1 MSETQSSTGPS
12 PLFAGLQQQI
22 RQDEIHLI
30 ETCDVPEVSDLNA
43 AIIQSL
49 QSPIDFPG
57 LDQVVLAGDTVAI
70 AVSTRIARLG
80 EIINVVLD
88 EIGRC
93 QPAAIDVIV
102 DDRMT
107 DAELEALDAVIG
119 QRAEIQRHDSNLR
132 GDLSYLAADQKARP
146 IYLNRRLVDAD
157 FVLPIVAS
165 RGGGKSCTETLIYP
179 ELADA
184 QTKIRLANDTPE
196 QLQRD
201 WPTEEPA
208 WLLGVQLMMLV
219 DVNDEGQVC
228 GIRSGL
234 RAPSRSN
241 VGRPLNTKEDS
252 FELVIASV
260 DGLTKTD
267 DWDSLLDAIES
278 AAKFVEPE
286 GTIVLWSTVQTEPPT
301 LRSDGGLSDEAQWD
315 QDDVPQ
321 ADRRD
326 DDDYEGRNDETSDS
340 IEADSDDLPRWDL
353 AIQNGR
359 RWARLL
365 QNYRILLHSG
375 LSEELTDSKGIE
387 SIASVDELRRLTS
400 GFRRVG
406 WLRAAHIG

>member
-22 RQDEIHLI
+22 RQGEIHLI
-30 ETCDVPEVSDLNA
+30 ETCDVPEVGDLNA

-57 LDQVVLAGDTVAI
+57 LDQVVLPGDTLAI
-70 AVSTRIARLG
+70 AISTRIARLG
-80 EIINVVLD
+80 EIVNVVLD

-102 DDRMT
+102 DDGMT

-157 FVLPIVAS
+157 FVLPIVAA
-165 RGGGKSCTETLIYP
+165 RGGGKSCAETLIYP

-184 QTKIRLANDTPE
+184 QTKIRLANDSPE

-208 WLLGVQLMMLV
+208 WLLGVQLMMFV
-219 DVNDEGQVC
+219 DINDEGQVC

-234 RAPSRSN
+234 RAPSRSI
-241 VGRPLNTKEDS
+241 VGWPLNRKEDS

-267 DWDSLLDAIES
+267 DWGSMLVAIES

-286 GTIVLWSTVQTEPPT
+286 GTIVLWSNLQTEPPT
-301 LRSDGGLSDEAQWD
+301 FRSDEGRWDED
-315 QDDVPQ
+315 EVPQ
-321 ADRRD
+321 ARRRD
-326 DDDYEGRNDETSDS
+326 DDDDEGRDHETSDS

-387 SIASVDELRRLTS
+387 SIASVDELQRLTS